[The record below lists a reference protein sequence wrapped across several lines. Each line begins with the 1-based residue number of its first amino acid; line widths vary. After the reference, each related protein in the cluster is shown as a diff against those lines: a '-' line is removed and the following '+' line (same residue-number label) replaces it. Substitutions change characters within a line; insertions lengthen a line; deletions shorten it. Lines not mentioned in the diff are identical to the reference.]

1 MEIVDCLSVFKY
13 NMLLVEVVS
22 DNRGGFF
29 EIGSIG
35 QGLFEK
41 MNKEDLV
48 KYLIFQNQLVY
59 SYGLL

>member
-1 MEIVDCLSVFKY
+1 MKYIGKLEVIVVGWRSYFWMEIVDCLSVFKY

-35 QGLFEK
+35 
-41 MNKEDLV
+41 
-48 KYLIFQNQLVY
+48 
-59 SYGLL
+59 